1 MTKSLMKYVSCYC
14 IVAVFVMGFVPKVY
28 AGFSPSEV
36 VVLPEVDRSVDL
48 EKIQKAL
55 ETKMIKGRLEQLGFS
70 ADEIQSRLG
79 QLNDQQIHELAL
91 QIDELKVGGNGGA
104 VIILLL
110 VAALVV
116 VLVVWLTE

>member
-1 MTKSLMKYVSCYC
+1 MSRLLMKCISCYLAIALFAMG
-14 IVAVFVMGFVPKVY
+14 IVPRVY

-116 VLVVWLTE
+116 VLVLWLTE

>member
-1 MTKSLMKYVSCYC
+1 
-14 IVAVFVMGFVPKVY
+14 MGLVPKVY

-79 QLNDQQIHELAL
+79 QLSDQQIHELAL
-91 QIDELKVGGNGGA
+91 QVDELRVGGDGA
-104 VIILLL
+104 VVLVILLL
-110 VAALVV
+110 IALG
-116 VLVVWLTE
+116 VLLYLYVTGSRVTVTK